1 MKVTNLA
8 ECQPRFIAF
17 CKAHNLSEG
26 DEWRTWDY
34 TAWVANKANEFR
46 RLHGLKNWDS
56 LGTLVNGQDRFTE
69 FLLEKERE

>member
-1 MKVTNLA
+1 MKVTNLE

-26 DEWRTWDY
+26 GEWY
-34 TAWVANKANEFR
+34 MAWIGNKANEFR

-56 LGTLVNGQDRFTE
+56 LGKLVNGHVRFTKY
-69 FLLEKERE
+69 LQKGA